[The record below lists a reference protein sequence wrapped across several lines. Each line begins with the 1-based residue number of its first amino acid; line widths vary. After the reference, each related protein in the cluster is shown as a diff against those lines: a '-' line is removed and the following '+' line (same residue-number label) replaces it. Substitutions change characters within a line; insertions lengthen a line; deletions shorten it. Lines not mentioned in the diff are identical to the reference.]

1 VRVLKKKLGSKPHF
15 MIPER
20 AKKKRKKTRTS
31 AQVLYLH
38 ANNLTSSAVIKI
50 FFPIRKTLK
59 HNEEQIK

>member
-1 VRVLKKKLGSKPHF
+1 

-20 AKKKRKKTRTS
+20 AEKKRKGTRTS

-38 ANNLTSSAVIKI
+38 INNLTSSAVIKI

-59 HNEEQIK
+59 YFSNSENNTMKNN